1 MKFPW
6 RILVS
11 LSFIGLLV
19 YFMRDETPVIISTI
33 KSADKPLLALSTVLF
48 LATVLILAKRLDLI
62 FSAEDA
68 KLGFAQA
75 VNLTFIGYFFNNFL
89 PSSVGGDIVKAM
101 CASRVTKEPV
111 KSVTSVLMDRIFGL
125 LTFVLIPSITFAF
138 VAGDVGDRRVPFI
151 IYGLLAASLFGAL
164 LLFNRSFARRFSFVE
179 SLLRLV
185 RLDIKAR
192 KIYDGLHAFGR
203 HRWTALGAM
212 ALSLAGQ
219 ATSIYVTYLMATALG
234 AKPSFMA
241 FFMLVPIIHLISMVP
256 VSLNGLGLREGA
268 FVFVLQGQI
277 GDHAALALS
286 ILWLAMLLLTSLIGG
301 LIYLFRHDYH
311 IQFKKAVS
319 VESL

>member
-11 LSFIGLLV
+11 LSFIGLLA
-19 YFMRDETPVIISTI
+19 YFMRDEAPMIASTI
-33 KSADKPLLALSTVLF
+33 KSADKPLLALSALLF

-68 KLGFAQA
+68 KLGYVQA
-75 VNLTFIGYFFNNFL
+75 ANLTFIGYFFNNFL

-125 LTFVLIPSITFAF
+125 LTFILIPSITFAF
-138 VAGDVGDRRVPFI
+138 VAQDVGDRRVPLI
-151 IYGLLAASLFGAL
+151 IYTLLAASVFGIS

-185 RLDIKAR
+185 RLDVKAR
-192 KIYDGLHAFGR
+192 KVYDGLHGFRR
-203 HRWTALGAM
+203 HRWTGLGAIL
-212 ALSLAGQ
+212 LSVAGQ

-234 AKPSFMA
+234 AKPSFMT
-241 FFMLVPIIHLISMVP
+241 FFMLVPVIHLISMVP

-268 FVFVLQGQI
+268 FVLVLKGQI
-277 GDHAALALS
+277 GEHTALALS
-286 ILWLAMLLLTSLIGG
+286 ILWLAMLLLSSVIGG
-301 LIYLFRHDYH
+301 VIYLFRQDYH
-311 IQFKKAVS
+311 IQFKKALP
-319 VESL
+319 EEGL